1 MITRKTAVELWT
13 GIRHAA
19 SLLTGAKRR
28 CFQAQ
33 IATEYCNANPRQ
45 TESWFGFNRHA
56 VQRGLLEKEA
66 GKTLRKTPERR
77 GRPKVEDKL
86 PQLAQL
92 TDQALSETAQMD
104 PKFQTTIAYTRVTG
118 KQLRESFAQTLGI
131 AVGKLP
137 VARTLRRLMNRRNF
151 SLRRVRKTQPLKKI
165 EQTDAIFDNV
175 KQAHQRAANDPS
187 ILRISIDNKAKVKVG
202 PFSRGGSSR
211 KASDRRAADHDMATC
226 PLLVPCG
233 ILEIASGQLMIGFGQ
248 GISTSDTVADN
259 LEQWWCQRKTEHP
272 NIRKLMIDLDNG
284 PEVSSQRTQFMKRLT
299 QFADKHNIEIEL
311 VYYPPYHSKYNA
323 IERCWGALE
332 KHWNG
337 TLLTTI
343 PIVLKWAQS
352 MTWKG
357 IRPIVRMLN
366 GVYARGVKLNKS
378 EYAPI
383 AARLQRIESIEKWS
397 VTISPQLLS
406 AP

>member
-1 MITRKTAVELWT
+1 MEWIVTARKIAAELLS
-13 GIRHAA
+13 GIRRAA
-19 SLLTGAKRR
+19 CLLTGAKRR
-28 CFQAQ
+28 CFQAE
-33 IATEYCNANPRQ
+33 IATEYCNASPRQ
-45 TESWFGFNRHA
+45 TEAWFGFNRHA
-56 VQRGLLEKEA
+56 VKRGLLEKET

-118 KQLRESFAQTLGI
+118 KQLRESFAQALGI
-131 AVGKLP
+131 AVDKLP

-165 EQTDAIFDNV
+165 KQTDAILDNV
-175 KQAHQRAANDPS
+175 KQAHQRAADDPS
-187 ILRISIDNKAKVKVG
+187 ILRISIDNKAKV
-202 PFSRGGSSR
+202 
-211 KASDRRAADHDMATC
+211 
-226 PLLVPCG
+226 
-233 ILEIASGQLMIGFGQ
+233 
-248 GISTSDTVADN
+248 N
-259 LEQWWCQRKTEHP
+259 
-272 NIRKLMIDLDNG
+272 
-284 PEVSSQRTQFMKRLT
+284 
-299 QFADKHNIEIEL
+299 
-311 VYYPPYHSKYNA
+311 YYPPYHSKYNA
-323 IERCWGALE
+323 LERCWGALE

-357 IRPIVRMLN
+357 IRPIVRTLD
-366 GVYARGVKLNKS
+366 GVYRRGVKLNKS

-383 AARLQRIESIEKWS
+383 AARLQRTESIEKWS
-397 VTISPQLLS
+397 VTISPQLLP